1 MSGPTTP
8 EGKARSSRNA
18 LKHGLRSRD
27 IVLPGEDPE
36 EWFAFRDDYL
46 AALDPVGLAEE
57 ALAYRAAELYWRLLR
72 VAEAERKAVAA
83 REETPDQYM
92 PVFPRPD
99 GRFPDAFRNAAEAPD
114 MLPEGLPA
122 PAALRPLV
130 RYEAHLSKQ
139 FHLALRSLQDLQD
152 RRRGAATTR
161 VTRVEVHGY
170 PNQLKE
176 GAAGSRPA
184 PPPPDQR
191 FVASGPSGGRAAPPE
206 LPNELAARMV
216 ESFAEE
222 ARGVAPV
229 SESDYDEYLEE
240 ELADIDLAIPGEFMA
255 PLRDFARRMAIESY
269 RSREK

>member
-1 MSGPTTP
+1 MDPTGPTTP

-18 LKHGLRSRD
+18 LKHGLRSRE

-36 EWFAFRDDYL
+36 EWYTFRDDYL

-92 PVFPRPD
+92 PVFPKP
-99 GRFPDAFRNAAEAPD
+99 GRFSGSFRPAAEAPE

-152 RRRGAATTR
+152 RRRGATTTR

-170 PNQLKE
+170 PNQLKD
-176 GAAGSRPA
+176 GASPA
-184 PPPPDQR
+184 PDR
-191 FVASGPSGGRAAPPE
+191 RVAASGASEGRAAPPE
-206 LPNELAARMV
+206 LPNELAAWLV
-216 ESFAEE
+216 EHMPEE
-222 ARGVAPV
+222 AAGSPSV
-229 SESDYDEYLEE
+229 SEFDLEDELEA
-240 ELADIDLAIPGEFMA
+240 ELADIDIGPGEFNA
-255 PLRDFARRMAIESY
+255 PLREFARSMLRPGIQWDS
-269 RSREK
+269 

>member
-1 MSGPTTP
+1 MDPTGPTTP

-72 VAEAERKAVAA
+72 VADAERKAVAA

-92 PVFPRPD
+92 PVFPKPD

-122 PAALRPLV
+122 PASLRPLV

-152 RRRGAATTR
+152 RRLGATTTR

-170 PNQLKE
+170 PNQFKE
-176 GAAGSRPA
+176 GA

-191 FVASGPSGGRAAPPE
+191 FVASGESGRRAAPPE
-206 LPNELAARMV
+206 LPNELAARIV
-216 ESFAEE
+216 ESLPEE
-222 ARGVAPV
+222 ARDVAPV
-229 SESDYDEYLEE
+229 SESDYEKYLEE
-240 ELADIDLAIPGEFMA
+240 ELADIDLAIPGESMA

-269 RSREK
+269 RSGQK